1 MTAVKT
7 PMSWKKKLKSILL
20 YSLLF
25 IVFGWGI
32 DLWRAQT
39 IASGTAPELLTS
51 TVQGQQVDLFS
62 MSQERPVLVYFWAAW
77 CAACRFVSPS
87 VDLFTEHYQVVA
99 VALTSGDNKRI
110 QRYLAAKEY
119 NFAVVNDAS
128 GLISREWGVSV
139 TPTLLVI
146 NKGQITSVTT
156 GFTSPLGI
164 WARLLFA

>member
-1 MTAVKT
+1 M
-7 PMSWKKKLKSILL
+7 
-20 YSLLF
+20 
-25 IVFGWGI
+25 
-32 DLWRAQT
+32 
-39 IASGTAPELLTS
+39 
-51 TVQGQQVDLFS
+51 
-62 MSQERPVLVYFWAAW
+62 
-77 CAACRFVSPS
+77 
-87 VDLFTEHYQVVA
+87 A